1 MKCGTA
7 DKLGTML
14 PEDRIREVEAANKEA
29 SERFNPMRIPRTLE
43 EALGN
48 RTVLVTG
55 GTGSIGREIVS
66 QVLRY
71 KPRVVRVLSRNEYN
85 QYAMRRELGDRGDLR
100 YLIGDVRD
108 RDRLMRACE
117 GVDVVF
123 HASALK
129 HVAICE
135 YNPFEAVKTN
145 VLGTQNLVEAALNYN
160 MELLVGIST
169 DKAVSPTNTMGATK
183 LLAERMILSA
193 SQYKGDRRTR
203 FGVIR
208 FGNVLASRGSAI
220 PMFIEQ
226 IRQGGPV
233 TITHPQM
240 RRFFMSIPQAVE
252 LALKASLSA
261 RSGEIFILKM
271 PVMRIIDLVNAL
283 IRIYAPRFGHDP
295 QAIGVNEIGLLPG
308 EKLCEAL
315 MTPEE
320 GLHATE
326 FDDHFMVEPL
336 SPPDPAKLKLEN
348 TGYDS
353 ESQELLDVDG
363 IIELLEQRGLVEQFL
378 TGMSS

>member
-1 MKCGTA
+1 MDA
-7 DKLGTML
+7 D
-14 PEDRIREVEAANKEA
+14 ERRREVEEANKAA
-29 SERFNPMRIPRTLE
+29 SGRINPMSIPRSLE

-71 KPRVVRVLSRNEYN
+71 KPRVVRILSRNEYN
-85 QYAMRRELGDRGDLR
+85 QYAMRRELGERGDLR

-117 GVDVVF
+117 GVDVIF

-145 VLGTQNLVEAALNYN
+145 VIGTQNIVEAALNYN

-226 IRQGGPV
+226 IRSGGPL

-240 RRFFMSIPQAVE
+240 RRFFMSIPEAVE
-252 LALKASLSA
+252 LALRASLSA

-271 PVMRIIDLVNAL
+271 PVMRILDLAEAL
-283 IRIYAPRFGHDP
+283 IRIYAPKFGYRP
-295 QAIGVNEIGLLPG
+295 QDIEIREIGLLPG
-308 EKLCEAL
+308 EKLYEAL

-326 FDDHFMVEPL
+326 FGDHFMVEPL
-336 SPPDPAKLKLEN
+336 SPPDPGKLRLDN

-353 ESQELLDVDG
+353 ESQELLEVDG
-363 IIELLEQRGLVEQFL
+363 IIELLQSRGLIEQFL
-378 TGMSS
+378 AEMQG

>member
-1 MKCGTA
+1 MQH
-7 DKLGTML
+7 
-14 PEDRIREVEAANKEA
+14 EDGNRVGKVAGN
-29 SERFNPMRIPRTLE
+29 SGNPVPGLA
-43 EALGN
+43 EALGD

-66 QVLRY
+66 QVLQY
-71 KPRVVRVLSRNEYN
+71 GPRVVRVFSRNEYN
-85 QYAMRRELGDRGDLR
+85 QYAMRRDMGERPDLR

-108 RDRLMRACE
+108 RERLLRACE

-123 HASALK
+123 HAAALK

-226 IRQGGPV
+226 IRRGGPV

-240 RRFFMSIPQAVE
+240 RRFFMSIPEAVE
-252 LALKASLSA
+252 LALQASLSA

-271 PVMRIIDLVNAL
+271 PVMRIIDLTEAL
-283 IRIYAPRFGHDP
+283 IRIYAPRFGHSP
-295 QAIGVNEIGLLPG
+295 ASIEIREIGLLPG
-308 EKLCEAL
+308 EKLSEAL

-326 FDDHFMVEPL
+326 HAKYFTVETF

-353 ESQELLDVDG
+353 DSLALLDVDA
-363 IIELLEQRGLVEQFL
+363 IIELLQSRGLVEQL
-378 TGMSS
+378 LSDLPA

>member
-1 MKCGTA
+1 
-7 DKLGTML
+7 ML
-14 PEDRIREVEAANKEA
+14 PEDRIREVEAANKAA
-29 SERFNPMRIPRTLE
+29 SERFNPMRIPRSLE

-55 GTGSIGREIVS
+55 GTGSIGSEIVN
-66 QVLRY
+66 QVLQY

-226 IRQGGPV
+226 IRRGGPV

-252 LALKASLSA
+252 LALAPLDGA
-261 RSGEIFILKM
+261 G
-271 PVMRIIDLVNAL
+271 PAAL
-283 IRIYAPRFGHDP
+283 ERVPDRRDGAGDGLEVGAFVDAHRHRTYRWISRGRRPRCP
-295 QAIGVNEIGLLPG
+295 PRPPPPCRRRRPG
-308 EKLCEAL
+308 RR
-315 MTPEE
+315 
-320 GLHATE
+320 
-326 FDDHFMVEPL
+326 
-336 SPPDPAKLKLEN
+336 
-348 TGYDS
+348 
-353 ESQELLDVDG
+353 
-363 IIELLEQRGLVEQFL
+363 RGCRP
-378 TGMSS
+378 G